1 MKTLIDNKA
10 RVNAPQDK
18 YENTCLHESVC
29 HKNDD
34 AMCLLLRNAADV
46 NACNTEGV
54 SPLMMTFDCK
64 QGVSDKRIS
73 HLIEHG
79 ADVNACDNEAK
90 TSLHRAA
97 LSGYDS
103 VLEILLK
110 HDADANKCDS
120 NGESALFMAV
130 RNGYGTSV
138 KILLQNKAAI
148 DLLNKNGESP
158 LDIAKRNGMEDI
170 TKLLTEASD
179 MNNEDSI
186 KKHVEKP
193 LVMVRS
199 YPLGPAL
206 PRKRSPY
213 KIPVRR

>member
-1 MKTLIDNKA
+1 
-10 RVNAPQDK
+10 
-18 YENTCLHESVC
+18 
-29 HKNDD
+29 
-34 AMCLLLRNAADV
+34 
-46 NACNTEGV
+46 
-54 SPLMMTFDCK
+54 MMTFDCK

-110 HDADANKCDS
+110 NDADANKCDS

-130 RNGYGTSV
+130 RNGFGTSV

-179 MNNEDSI
+179 MNLN
-186 KKHVEKP
+186 KKPVEKP

-199 YPLGPAL
+199 HTLGPAL